1 MIQGFT
7 LHAMVKGLYA
17 TPNPANPTRVQKIA
31 TTPIALL
38 RFLSSL
44 LSESRYLRVTNHDR
58 EITMKSKASTSRTR
72 LFFALLLFAAVA
84 FSNSNTATAKSEEAI
99 QAALIL
105 QLAKF
110 VDWPRGDFQSASSPI
125 VVGVMGDERL
135 REILTFMAIDKK
147 VGKRGIRVVDAK
159 ASSSWSSVQ
168 ILFIDESKS
177 SDISKVLRS
186 VNAKSVLTVSEAEGF
201 PEQGGMV
208 YFDRVSKKIHLT
220 INTAA
225 TSAARLNLDSKLL
238 SIATITSH

>member
-1 MIQGFT
+1 
-7 LHAMVKGLYA
+7 
-17 TPNPANPTRVQKIA
+17 
-31 TTPIALL
+31 
-38 RFLSSL
+38 
-44 LSESRYLRVTNHDR
+44 
-58 EITMKSKASTSRTR
+58 MKSKVSTSRTR

-110 VDWPRGDFQSASSPI
+110 VEWPRGNFQSASSPI
-125 VVGVMGDERL
+125 VVGVMGDKRL

-147 VGKRGIRVVDAK
+147 VRKRGIRVVDAK

-168 ILFIDESKS
+168 ILFIDESKG
-177 SDISKVLRS
+177 SDISRVLRS
-186 VNAKSVLTVSEAEGF
+186 VNGKSVLTVSEAEGF

-225 TSAARLNLDSKLL
+225 TSAVRLSLDSKLL